1 MRCRTSAERAHNIV
15 LTFSCVLVTCVHSRT
30 GISAAV
36 VHGGTELAVRQQI
49 FADFKSGKLNAIT
62 NCNVLT
68 EVSLIVYA

>member
-1 MRCRTSAERAHNIV
+1 MCA
-15 LTFSCVLVTCVHSRT
+15 FKT

-68 EVSLIVYA
+68 EVSTRVYACTFTTANLPLY

>member
-1 MRCRTSAERAHNIV
+1 
-15 LTFSCVLVTCVHSRT
+15 
-30 GISAAV
+30 